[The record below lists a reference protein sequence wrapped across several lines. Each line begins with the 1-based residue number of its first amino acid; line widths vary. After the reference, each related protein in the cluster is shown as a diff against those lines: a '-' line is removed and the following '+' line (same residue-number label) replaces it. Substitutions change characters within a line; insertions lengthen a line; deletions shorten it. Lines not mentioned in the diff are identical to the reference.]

1 MSRIDNFD
9 FKFNKIK
16 DNPDNRVLLKKL
28 FRLEDELKNIEDNFN
43 IHDITHLFRPNQI
56 RHEKQNIL
64 NLLRKGEQ
72 VRWKEQYIKI
82 DTSG

>member
-16 DNPDNRVLLKKL
+16 DNPDNRVLLKKI

-64 NLLRKGEQ
+64 NLLRKES
-72 VRWKEQYIKI
+72 K
-82 DTSG
+82 

>member
-16 DNPDNRVLLKKL
+16 DNPANRVLLKKL

-64 NLLRKGEQ
+64 NLLRKES
-72 VRWKEQYIKI
+72 K
-82 DTSG
+82 

>member
-64 NLLRKGEQ
+64 NLLRKH
-72 VRWKEQYIKI
+72 
-82 DTSG
+82 

>member
-43 IHDITHLFRPNQI
+43 INDITHLFRPNQI
-56 RHEKQNIL
+56 RQEKQNIYL
-64 NLLRKGEQ
+64 AQMHFLFIILCPLVEKL
-72 VRWKEQYIKI
+72 
-82 DTSG
+82 S

>member
-64 NLLRKGEQ
+64 NLLRKES
-72 VRWKEQYIKI
+72 K
-82 DTSG
+82 

>member
-64 NLLRKGEQ
+64 ILLRKES
-72 VRWKEQYIKI
+72 K
-82 DTSG
+82 

>member
-43 IHDITHLFRPNQI
+43 IHDITHLFRTNQI

-64 NLLRKGEQ
+64 NLLRKES
-72 VRWKEQYIKI
+72 K
-82 DTSG
+82 